1 MNILL
6 VEDSEP
12 TGRTLSEIMEAL
24 GHHIQW
30 AITGRDALAKVRR
43 IRFDLILLDIS
54 LPDIQGCELI
64 PRFKVLQPEVG
75 IVTMTGHN
83 SLELEAKVR
92 KEGIVYYMIKPFDV
106 EILKDI
112 LYHISRKR
120 GASKD
125 WGASPQKM

>member
-1 MNILL
+1 MKVLL

-12 TGRTLSEIMEAL
+12 TGRTLSEIMGAL

-30 AITGRDALAKVRR
+30 ATTGRDALAEVRR
-43 IRFDLILLDIS
+43 LCFDLILLDIS
-54 LPDIQGCELI
+54 LPDIQGYELI
-64 PRFKVLQPEVG
+64 PHFKAMQPDVG

-92 KEGIVYYMIKPFDV
+92 KEGVVYYMIKPFEV

-112 LYHISRKR
+112 LNHISIKR
-120 GASKD
+120 EH
-125 WGASPQKM
+125 QKIEGESSEKM